1 MAIRGMARG
10 WFAGLVALV
19 IAPAAPAS
27 ADWHQARSAHFV
39 VYADDKPERVR
50 AFATKLER
58 FDHALRVLFSKDDDG
73 ASSSRRL
80 TVYVVDD
87 TGDVAKLA
95 GKGQSGTAGFYLPRA
110 TGAVAFVPR
119 QGVGEGQLGLSAQ
132 TVLLHEYAH
141 HFMISSWPNLA
152 FPAWYTE
159 GFAEFTATALFNKD
173 GEITIGA
180 APQYRARDILLPSM
194 SMKQIIAADINALPL
209 DKKTEIYGRGW
220 LLTHYLMVSSERRSL
235 LSAYVKALNS
245 GKSTLEAASVFGDL
259 GALDKQLN
267 RYAANRLSGFVLKP
281 AELGIGPI
289 EVTPLSP
296 GAAAVMPALL
306 RSTRGVNRATAPA
319 VYALAYKLA
328 APYPNDPV
336 VQTVLAEAAHDADQF
351 DAAKAAADRAIAAD
365 PRNFAALIYQG
376 RTAMA
381 LAVRD
386 GVRDPARWTA
396 VRRSFLAANKI
407 DLENAEALFLFY
419 QSFLA
424 AGQTPTKNA
433 QDALAYAYELAP
445 FDPGLRMTA
454 AGMFLTQGNA
464 AFARVALGP
473 VAFSPHGG
481 GLAALASDTIDILD
495 KSGPKA
501 ALAFMTKSRSSS
513 PLKDDGQNGATAPPD
528 KNKDPN
534 TKPGGAE
541 NAKAGSPANARE

>member
-1 MAIRGMARG
+1 MAIRGTARG
-10 WFAGLVALV
+10 WFAGLIALV

-39 VYADDKPERVR
+39 VYADDKPERLR

-58 FDHALRVLFSKDDDG
+58 FDRALRVLFSKDDDG
-73 ASSSRRL
+73 GSSSRRL

-159 GFAEFTATALFNKD
+159 GFAEFAATALFNKD
-173 GEITIGA
+173 GGITVGA
-180 APQYRARDILLPSM
+180 APLYRAREILSPTM
-194 SMKQIIAADINALPL
+194 SLKQIIAADISALPL
-209 DKKTEIYGRGW
+209 HKKIEIYGRGW
-220 LLTHYLMVSSERRSL
+220 LLTHYLMLSSERRSL

-245 GKSTLEAASVFGDL
+245 GKSTIEAAAVFGDL
-259 GALDKQLN
+259 GALDKLLN
-267 RYAANRLSGFVLKP
+267 RYAANRLSGFVLQPDK
-281 AELGIGPI
+281 LGIGAI

-306 RSTRGVNRATAPA
+306 RSTRGVDRVTAPA
-319 VYALAYKLA
+319 VYALADKLA
-328 APYPNDPV
+328 APYPQDPA
-336 VQTVLAEAAHDADQF
+336 VQAVLAEAAHDARQY

-365 PRNFAALIYQG
+365 PRAFNALIYQG

-381 LAVRD
+381 VALRD
-386 GVRDPARWTA
+386 GITDPARWTA
-396 VRRSFLAANKI
+396 VRRAFLAANKI
-407 DLENAEALFLFY
+407 DVENAEALLLFY
-419 QSFLA
+419 QSFMA
-424 AGQTPTKNA
+424 AGQSPTKNA
-433 QDALAYAYELAP
+433 QDALEYAYELAP

-454 AGMFLTQGNA
+454 ANMFLNQGNA
-464 AFARVALGP
+464 AAARVALGP

-481 GLAALASDTIDILD
+481 PLAEVASATIDVLD

-501 ALAFMTKSRSSS
+501 ALAFMTRSRSSN
-513 PLKDDGQNGATAPPD
+513 PLGDDGQNGATAPHD
-528 KNKDPN
+528 KNKDTN

-541 NAKAGSPANARE
+541 KAKAGSPASD

>member
-39 VYADDKPERVR
+39 VYADDKPERLR

-58 FDHALRVLFSKDDDG
+58 FDRALRVLFSKDDDG
-73 ASSSRRL
+73 GSSSRRL

-159 GFAEFTATALFNKD
+159 GFAEFAATALFHKD
-173 GEITIGA
+173 GGITVGA
-180 APQYRARDILLPSM
+180 APLYRAREILSPTM
-194 SMKQIIAADINALPL
+194 SLKQIIAADISALPL
-209 DKKTEIYGRGW
+209 HKKIEIYGRGW
-220 LLTHYLMVSSERRSL
+220 LLTHYLMLSSERRSL

-245 GKSTLEAASVFGDL
+245 GKSTIEAAAVFGDL
-259 GALDKQLN
+259 GALDKLLN
-267 RYAANRLSGFVLKP
+267 RYAANRLSGFVLQPDK
-281 AELGIGPI
+281 LGIGAI

-306 RSTRGVNRATAPA
+306 RSTRGVDRVTAPA
-319 VYALAYKLA
+319 VYALADKLA
-328 APYPNDPV
+328 APYPQDPA
-336 VQTVLAEAAHDADQF
+336 VQAVLAEAAHDARQY

-365 PRNFAALIYQG
+365 PRAFNALIYQG

-381 LAVRD
+381 VALRD
-386 GVRDPARWTA
+386 GITDPARWTA
-396 VRRSFLAANKI
+396 VRRAFLAANKI
-407 DLENAEALFLFY
+407 DVENAEALLLFY
-419 QSFLA
+419 QSFMA
-424 AGQTPTKNA
+424 AGQSPTKNA
-433 QDALAYAYELAP
+433 QDALEYAYELAP

-454 AGMFLTQGNA
+454 ANMFLNQGNA
-464 AFARVALGP
+464 AAARVALGP

-481 GLAALASDTIDILD
+481 PLAEVASATIDVLD

-513 PLKDDGQNGATAPPD
+513 PLEDDGQNGATAPPD
-528 KNKDPN
+528 KIKDTN

-541 NAKAGSPANARE
+541 NAKAGSPASD